1 MQSNKTTLEFSVSA
15 ISTSPDLFFDSL
27 PLLEGS
33 SVTRIHIDAM
43 DGNFVPRLGLSPEF
57 VSGIRNFS
65 QMPVDVH
72 MMVREPTPFIKNFAS
87 AGATR
92 IIPHFEC
99 SDHPHRLVREIKD
112 LGLEAGLALNPLTDF
127 RSLKYVLPDL
137 SVITLMAINPGIIGH
152 KFISFI
158 SDKIIELK
166 KFLYEAAFEIPIEID
181 GGVTFDNISDLYTNG
196 ANLLVSGAGTV
207 YHPSATVEENLKRL
221 SSISDELKL

>member
-1 MQSNKTTLEFSVSA
+1 MQSNKRSLEFSVSA
-15 ISTSPDLFFDSL
+15 ISTTPERFFDSL

-33 SVTRIHIDAM
+33 TVTRIHIDAM
-43 DGNFVPRLGLSPEF
+43 DGHFVPRLGLSPEF
-57 VSGIRNFS
+57 VSGIRNLS

-72 MMVREPTPFIKNFAS
+72 MMVREPTPFIKVFAS

-99 SDHPHRLVREIKD
+99 SDHPHRLVYEIKN

-127 RSLKYVLPDL
+127 RLLKYVLPDL
-137 SVITLMAINPGIIGH
+137 DVITLMAINPGIVGH

-166 KFLYEAAFEIPIEID
+166 RYLLEASFEGSIEID
-181 GGVTFDNISDLYTNG
+181 GGVTFDNISDLSMNG
-196 ANLLVSGAGTV
+196 ANLLVSGAGTI
-207 YHPSATVEENLKRL
+207 YHPSAAVEDNLKRL
-221 SSISDELKL
+221 SSISKSLKL